1 MAKQTNKIR
10 NEWESNGWFCIN
22 LIATNKNGI
31 PDFQMIKKGEID
43 CFVESKEKNDKLSE
57 LQKRMINKLLGL
69 GKRVF
74 INELEVIEAFE
85 LNNFDI

>member
-1 MAKQTNKIR
+1 
-10 NEWESNGWFCIN
+10 
-22 LIATNKNGI
+22 
-31 PDFQMIKKGEID
+31 MIKKGEID

-74 INELEVIEAFE
+74 INELEVTEALE
-85 LNNFDI
+85 LNTFNI

>member
-1 MAKQTNKIR
+1 VVKQTDKIR

-43 CFVESKEKNDKLSE
+43 CFVESKEKNDQLSE

-74 INELEVIEAFE
+74 INELEVTEALE
-85 LNNFDI
+85 INNFDI

>member
-1 MAKQTNKIR
+1 VVKQTDKIR
-10 NEWESNGWFCIN
+10 NEWESAGWFCIN

-43 CFVESKEKNDKLSE
+43 CFVESKEKNDQLSE

-74 INELEVIEAFE
+74 INELEVTEALE

>member
-1 MAKQTNKIR
+1 VVKQTDKIR

-43 CFVESKEKNDKLSE
+43 CFVESKEKNDQLSE

-74 INELEVIEAFE
+74 INELEVTEALE

>member
-1 MAKQTNKIR
+1 VVKQTDKIR
-10 NEWESNGWFCIN
+10 NKWESAGWFCIN

-43 CFVESKEKNDKLSE
+43 CFVESKEKNDQLSE

-74 INELEVIEAFE
+74 INELEVTEALE

>member
-1 MAKQTNKIR
+1 
-10 NEWESNGWFCIN
+10 
-22 LIATNKNGI
+22 
-31 PDFQMIKKGEID
+31 MIKKGEID
-43 CFVESKEKNDKLSE
+43 CFVESKEKNDQLSE

-74 INELEVIEAFE
+74 INELEVTEALE